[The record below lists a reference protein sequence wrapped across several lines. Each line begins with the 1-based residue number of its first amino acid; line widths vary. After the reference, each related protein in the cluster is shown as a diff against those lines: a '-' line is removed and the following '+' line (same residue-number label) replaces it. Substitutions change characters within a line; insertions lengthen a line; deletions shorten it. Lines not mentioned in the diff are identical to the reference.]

1 MNRVPA
7 PPPGTALIL
16 HGIPGGSM
24 CVVSRPPPAG
34 LPAVYVPL
42 PHLLTRLSVSAVLLV
57 TQLVLLEQKVLFV
70 GSSVAMLTAACE
82 AFSSILCFPLA
93 WVHCYNPLLP
103 STDYLAT
110 PPPFLFGC
118 LREII
123 LKETFADSNDL
134 LSSELLSGASQG
146 GLVPSERDFSI
157 VDLDTGAPNSWAS
170 RVYPR
175 YWLSLG
181 RSFGTPKRAALGSRS
196 HRIT

>member
-1 MNRVPA
+1 MHSVPA

-16 HGIPGGSM
+16 HGIPGVAGGL

-42 PHLLTRLSVSAVLLV
+42 PHLLTRLSVSSVLLV

-134 LSSELLSGASQG
+134 LSSELLSRASHG
-146 GLVPSERDFSI
+146 GLAPDRDFSI
-157 VDLDTGAPNSWAS
+157 VDLDTGGVLVEFGAQFWLKHLSSWVEVTA
-170 RVYPR
+170 
-175 YWLSLG
+175 
-181 RSFGTPKRAALGSRS
+181 T
-196 HRIT
+196 

>member
-1 MNRVPA
+1 MHSVPA

-16 HGIPGGSM
+16 HGIPGVAGGL

-42 PHLLTRLSVSAVLLV
+42 PHLLTRLSVSSVLLV

-134 LSSELLSGASQG
+134 LSSELLSRASHG
-146 GLVPSERDFSI
+146 GLAPDRDFSI
-157 VDLDTGAPNSWAS
+157 VDLDTGGVQA
-170 RVYPR
+170 
-175 YWLSLG
+175 LSLG
-181 RSFGTPKRAALGSRS
+181 RSFG
-196 HRIT
+196 